1 MITNEFSLKEAFKS
15 SWQIYSSNFFLF
27 FIPLLI
33 WGGLFF
39 LRFKLAQSSVFL
51 PLLIVF
57 TLLLVTFGI
66 IKGLIKSYNED
77 KIKLSDFLLEG
88 KVYFRLVIVALALT
102 LFNKVSSFIFLFNR
116 FSLEVGLT
124 LVILLM
130 LVFVFLFIRISFMI
144 CFIIDKKLNLKEA
157 LQASLKLTKNSSFD
171 LYILLGVMSMVG
183 LSGVFPGMF
192 IGMIFI
198 SIPLN
203 LGAFVFVYKNLL
215 ED

>member
-1 MITNEFSLKEAFKS
+1 MITNEFSLKESFEF
-15 SWQIYSSNFFLF
+15 SWQIYSNNFFLF
-27 FIPLLI
+27 LLPLSI

-39 LRFKLAQSSVFL
+39 LRFKLAQSSLLL

-66 IKGLIKSYNED
+66 IKGMIKLYNED

-88 KVYFRLVIVALALT
+88 KVYFRLVVVSLVLT
-102 LFNKVSSFIFLFNR
+102 LFNKVSSFIFLFNQ

-130 LVFVFLFIRISFMI
+130 LLFVFIFIRISFMI

-157 LQASLKLTKNSSFD
+157 VEASLKLTKNSSFD

-183 LSGVFPGMF
+183 LSGIFPGMF
-192 IGMIFI
+192 IAMIFI

-203 LGAFVFVYKNLL
+203 LGAFVYVYKNLL